1 MFKKKLLTVSLL
13 MPLMAISGLAQAN
26 HNYQHRPNQP
36 LVLANQAPDS
46 KSCTYQG
53 GPKTGSWA
61 CSYGAAHKTLRR

>member
-1 MFKKKLLTVSLL
+1 MFKKSLLTVLLL

-26 HNYQHRPNQP
+26 HQHRPNQP
-36 LVLANQAPDS
+36 QVLANQAPIS

-61 CSYGAAHKTLRR
+61 CSYGAVRKTLRR